1 MRFISVAVQ
10 AFRIGKDGVGEVV
23 VFVDEEIHFLSGTI
37 ALRNQIVQ
45 LDDSPVLFVQSF
57 SDTLWKEV
65 GIDFTEDLHT
75 KNPGVCKPN
84 DYEKRAGGARRE
96 RVRITSP
103 LTVGDAGLALSM
115 ASKGRI
121 GC

>member
-1 MRFISVAVQ
+1 MQ
-10 AFRIGKDGVGEVV
+10 
-23 VFVDEEIHFLSGTI
+23 
-37 ALRNQIVQ
+37 
-45 LDDSPVLFVQSF
+45 
-57 SDTLWKEV
+57 
-65 GIDFTEDLHT
+65 
-75 KNPGVCKPN
+75 KNPGVFKPN

-103 LTVGDAGLALSM
+103 LTVGVAGLALSM

>member
-1 MRFISVAVQ
+1 MQKIQ
-10 AFRIGKDGVGEVV
+10 AF
-23 VFVDEEIHFLSGTI
+23 F
-37 ALRNQIVQ
+37 
-45 LDDSPVLFVQSF
+45 
-57 SDTLWKEV
+57 
-65 GIDFTEDLHT
+65 
-75 KNPGVCKPN
+75 KPN

-103 LTVGDAGLALSM
+103 LTVGVAGLALSM